1 MPYDSLGEQSSFGT
15 YSSKFEAEQAA
26 RGRAAWM
33 HEQAAQH
40 TAQLAAEP
48 KPALAVMI
56 AVAGVAIVGNAIAT
70 ALRISFDNAIWL
82 MIGMLVLV
90 GFVAARIAQRQR
102 ALREAEARDIE
113 AQALGFSSRA
123 GYDAAVLARRARL
136 GVQLNDELV
145 QEMLLVNL
153 RTTGRS
159 NVDSTVEFESAM
171 EWMGQQR
178 GVDVSLA
185 GRDWVPPTL
194 REALLKQLRASRVQ
208 LFVKTVAVFGVLA
221 AGSLAL
227 FAGSRLVSS
236 LVGVVITSPLWVSWA
251 GFGAALAFAHGVLSL
266 LLGALDDVVQLL
278 QRAAA
283 YALDSAGSKLASSR
297 AGIRVSALPEALAK
311 WKRETLG
318 QVSEASTL
326 GRIAGVAGSWML
338 NVIQK
343 RAVRQLGLEAKKR
356 GTETLSLFD
365 VSSTLSSIA
374 LTAVTGPLKRQLG
387 ILRWLS
393 GAGLFC
399 VFLATVI
406 ALWGASLWRGQGSV
420 GM

>member
-70 ALRISFDNAIWL
+70 ALRISLDNAMWL

-194 REALLKQLRASRVQ
+194 REALLKQLRASRVH

-236 LVGVVITSPLWVSWA
+236 LVGVVITSP
-251 GFGAALAFAHGVLSL
+251 
-266 LLGALDDVVQLL
+266 
-278 QRAAA
+278 
-283 YALDSAGSKLASSR
+283 
-297 AGIRVSALPEALAK
+297 P
-311 WKRETLG
+311 
-318 QVSEASTL
+318 STP
-326 GRIAGVAGSWML
+326 A
-338 NVIQK
+338 
-343 RAVRQLGLEAKKR
+343 
-356 GTETLSLFD
+356 TLSARCSAAVAELTDTACCAPTNAPKRCSNSAVFGPCPHQPERITSATASI
-365 VSSTLSSIA
+365 SSS
-374 LTAVTGPLKRQLG
+374 P
-387 ILRWLS
+387 
-393 GAGLFC
+393 
-399 VFLATVI
+399 
-406 ALWGASLWRGQGSV
+406 
-420 GM
+420 